1 MTRIVERPLT
11 ICCAI
16 CLDSWTVESVAV
28 EVSIRLRPAVICGKC
43 AEAIGETAAEE
54 RKRRTSRPLA
64 GVDNKTAV

>member
-1 MTRIVERPLT
+1 MTRIIERPTT

-54 RKRRTSRPLA
+54 RERRTSRPLA
-64 GVDNKTAV
+64 GVDSSYDR